1 MQKADVTY
9 YKILPQDVTA
19 LKNMANL
26 PEGRRKMSE
35 LFELAENNRQ
45 SKSDCIFTSFLILHN
60 QLSTAFDK
68 IPGELSTR
76 QFMTV
81 LMLIRFGEK
90 VPTLTELG
98 KSLCCSR
105 QNVKRIAGDL
115 QKLGFVEFEQGK
127 NNAILVKLTPK
138 ARAYTESFLP
148 DHNATLQKLFADF
161 SDTDINA
168 FFYILKKF
176 QKSIE
181 NFARTESKGEAQ
193 TE

>member
-1 MQKADVTY
+1 
-9 YKILPQDVTA
+9 
-19 LKNMANL
+19 
-26 PEGRRKMSE
+26 MSE

-68 IPGELSTR
+68 IQGELSTR
-76 QFMTV
+76 QFMSV

-90 VPTLTELG
+90 TPTLTELG

-115 QKLGFVEFEQGK
+115 EKMGFVEFEQGR
-127 NNAILVKLTPK
+127 NNSILVKLTPK
-138 ARAYTESFLP
+138 ARIYAEGFLP
-148 DHNATLQKLFADF
+148 HHNATLQKLFADF

-181 NFARTESKGEAQ
+181 NFSKDEGKPEKA
-193 TE
+193 E